1 MRTVCKDDTPDQ
13 KWILFDGPVDTLWI
27 ESMNTT
33 LDDNKLLTLLSGDRG
48 ERGLQGTGG
57 VEPGGG
63 DKDRVLK
70 ERTSSRV
77 WGGEDVQGQPGHS
90 EGVAADASGLLHRPP
105 SPLPLTPYPNPS
117 CTSHPALLPRPDCPS
132 CPPPSCTQASASP

>member
-1 MRTVCKDDTPDQ
+1 MLARIMRTVCKDDTPDQ

-48 ERGLQGTGG
+48 GGRGLQGTGG

-63 DKDRVLK
+63 TRRESWRR
-70 ERTSSRV
+70 ERTCSRV
-77 WGGEDVQGQPGHS
+77 WGGEDAQGQAGHS
-90 EGVAADASGLLHRPP
+90 EGVADDASGLLHRPP
-105 SPLPLTPYPNPS
+105 SPPPLTS
-117 CTSHPALLPRPDCPS
+117 
-132 CPPPSCTQASASP
+132 